1 MKPNSLTYGE
11 WELKLGECFFTLPR
25 LDISMSR
32 VSVTINKPVNDRN
45 TLMARSIVAMLL
57 LSTLLQISVYI
68 SNHSADS
75 SDVEI
80 ILEPEPS
87 GMAGT
92 SPTTDVGNT
101 DVGGYHIATSEWW
114 EGIGDYIPSTTDSDG
129 DGIENA
135 NDSHPWDM
143 NIGNY
148 NRDCTSG
155 CEKGAAI
162 NFEENPQYPENM
174 EDYDNIGALNF
185 GDLDLDGDQDLIFY
199 HDYYPYYSLNEKG
212 VFADPVQILNVPY
225 LYAKNLRL
233 FDIDNDGDLDIGVSS
248 SKSIEYLQMDGVNLQ
263 SHGYILDCSA
273 FTCYNSRAY
282 SFEYFDV
289 GDFNNDGLA
298 DILVSGTSYYSSDK
312 TDISLFKNDYT
323 VSGGISFSEYWNDTL
338 HAYDVAFNDYDSDGD
353 DDIAV
358 ATKRNYG
365 DDDIELFNVDMG
377 RSNPINSTSDYS
389 ITVTSGGEKLNS
401 IKSGDL
407 NQDGYNELI
416 MSATYGEVYVLWN
429 TYTETGTAGYDDA
442 TKIFS
447 SSDMFFCYTGIKLAD
462 MNNDGLLDILS
473 CTSSS
478 SSYDIGFIT
487 ADGLSAKGE
496 EMTYSLEWSKA
507 SGTYTWLKVG
517 DIDSNGLND
526 ILFFA
531 RGGSFSYLR
540 SGWGALGTSV
550 SKTFTQSSSNGAS
563 IAMDWDADGDD
574 DLLVAF
580 QSQISAFEN
589 DDGLSTDPVFN
600 ISLPYGMDFASGDIN
615 NDGYPDLLASYY
627 HHANTGVKLFW
638 GSDDG
643 FNGTA
648 DLTIDPE
655 SSYYGELNVIDINS
669 DGLLDVTF
677 DGRWGT
683 SSASK
688 KGYVYAYD
696 GDGGFEEYW
705 SSDEF
710 SGSDKLEGV
719 TITDYNNDGLK
730 DYIRCLTYQVLV
742 YNGTESG
749 SGSSYSTN
757 FSSQSYSLT
766 TISYLRGCAV
776 SDFNSDG
783 YQDLITDSGGL
794 LRAFHGPLTSTTTAS
809 RAASIGGTN
818 DVSLID
824 INDDGH
830 MELSIETFSSK
841 QSLIYSYDGNS
852 FKEIWEGGGY
862 YQSYP
867 SITADFNSDN
877 VLDLLVLISGSPKLY
892 NGLSDM
898 DGDRVGD
905 NQDDFQFDPT
915 QHSDEDSD
923 GFGNSP
929 NGYLG
934 DACVY
939 YWGDSTEDRR
949 GCPDQDGDGWSDL
962 NDDFWRD
969 GNQWN
974 DTDNDG
980 YGDNYPAASAASRKA
995 HWPGEQC
1002 PRSDI
1007 ACNFDQSPLDW
1018 DDDGYED
1025 QTLLASTTP
1034 YDSCPFEVG
1043 TSWDNNKY
1051 GCLDSDLDGWA
1062 NVDDVYPTQNSQH
1075 SDSDG
1080 DGFGDNGSGWLG
1092 DYCPSTSGQSVV
1104 DYYGCVDFDNDG
1116 WSVLT
1121 DIDDNNPFEQ
1131 EDSDN
1136 DTIGDNGDQCP
1147 YQWSNL
1153 TTGPDRGCPDTDAD
1167 KRADRSDAFP
1177 YDPTQWIDVDNDGY
1191 GDNQSGNNAD
1201 AFPGDGSQWSDSD
1214 GDGKGDNANGNNADA
1229 FPTERT
1235 QWQDS
1240 DGDGYG
1246 DNATGNN
1253 SDAFPMESSQW
1264 LDSDNDGRGDNIN
1277 GNDADI
1283 FPYDSS
1289 QWADEDGDGYGDNPS
1304 GNTSD
1309 KCSSD
1314 AGSSRYRINND
1325 GIVMEWFG
1333 CPDSDNDQVP
1343 DDFDDCSN
1351 TAGSSYIDQISCPDS
1366 DNDAVSDMNDPYPY
1380 SFSAGASNGDWD
1392 NDSITDKRPQFMLN
1406 GPDVFPDDST
1416 QWNDSDEDG
1425 FGDNLEGNNG
1435 DRCVNSPPSA
1445 IVNEQGCAAN
1455 ELDDDGDGITND
1467 IDDCLETP
1475 TGDNIEES
1483 GCSDSDE
1490 DGVADFEDAFPEESS
1505 QWSDQDGD
1513 GYGDESQGLDAD
1525 DCTSEYGTSWID
1537 SLGCEDSD
1545 GDGYS
1550 DDGDD
1555 CDNLPGWSYIGSVGC
1570 PDSDGDGV
1578 SDIEDAFPDDSMETV
1593 DSDGDGI
1600 GDGADFCVRVGSN
1613 ESIDCTLD
1621 QDNDGFNDSTDMF
1634 PSDETEWMDTDEDG
1648 TGDNAD
1654 IWPTQSEIWSDVD
1667 GDGFADQYGHPLT
1680 DDCPSI
1686 NGTSTKFM
1694 QGCSDMDFD
1703 GMPDLLDPD
1712 ADGDGITNDNE
1723 MDASTQDIEYDP
1735 FNSSSTPPDMDLD
1748 GIPDKLDKD
1757 ADGDGFPN
1765 ELEKERGSDQYDE
1778 NMTPFT
1784 LYGEQETGLFY
1795 IPGEG
1800 FKSQYDPNGIELS
1813 VSALIDILTGEF
1825 LIPILMIPITIFAL
1839 LRKGRRYK
1847 RMRRTLE
1854 GCNDIDIL
1862 TEYEEGIDN
1871 VIMKKKIKVEHGML
1885 LRNLFERKREELDT
1899 KKSVTGMKRNTSGNS
1914 SNEQGRRSMGRGVSG
1929 GMQEGG
1935 MGPERH
1941 QGQQGPQ
1948 RPSPGRQ
1955 RPGGGQGG
1963 RNW

>member
-1 MKPNSLTYGE
+1 
-11 WELKLGECFFTLPR
+11 
-25 LDISMSR
+25 MSR
-32 VSVTINKPVNDRN
+32 VSVTINKPVNDRK
-45 TLMARSIVAMLL
+45 TLMARSIVVMLL
-57 LSTLLQISVYI
+57 LSTLLQISVHI
-68 SNHSADS
+68 GNHSADS
-75 SDVEI
+75 DAEV
-80 ILEPEPS
+80 ILEPEPPS
-87 GMAGT
+87 MAGT
-92 SPTTDVGNT
+92 SPTIDVDNLEL
-101 DVGGYHIATSEWW
+101 GGRHLITNEWW
-114 EGIGDYIPSTTDSDG
+114 EGKLDSIPDSNDQDG
-129 DGIENA
+129 DGIV
-135 NDSHPWDM
+135 DSQDNHPWDR
-143 NIGNY
+143 
-148 NRDCTSG
+148 NRGDNTLPCARGCSEAPDINVEKITHEPDFTDDHQSTSLS
-155 CEKGAAI
+155 E
-162 NFEENPQYPENM
+162 
-174 EDYDNIGALNF
+174 L
-185 GDLDLDGDQDLIFY
+185 GDLD
-199 HDYYPYYSLNEKG
+199 K
-212 VFADPVQILNVPY
+212 
-225 LYAKNLRL
+225 
-233 FDIDNDGDLDIGVSS
+233 DGDLDIVMLSPYYLYFVPNELGVFGDPIKIDTNSYQAKDMKLADLDGDGDLDVILS
-248 SKSIEYLQMDGVNLQ
+248 TNSGKSISFVELNGISKISSGAIL
-263 SHGYILDCSA
+263 SHDSSNPNEI
-273 FTCYNSRAY
+273 
-282 SFEYFDV
+282 YFDI
-289 GDFNNDGLA
+289 GDANGDGLVDILSGSYYGAGDSARLFTNTYDAINGISFNEEWSKASSGTSGTKAIAFNDYDNDGDDDIFLSRKEGSNIEIEGYNVDYNRATIVNSTADYNFDPIGSYITAMVSGDLNHDGYNELVMSDAGGDIYVLWNRYSKTGIGEYGSEEYGNYSKIHDSDGSTTYSKNALGLADFGNDGLL
-298 DILVSGTSYYSSDK
+298 DIYSGSAGGSVDVAILTAVKLDSSGALMDYKVAWKTSVGTTARLSVGDIDANGLVDVLINPYQSPIYYHR
-312 TDISLFKNDYT
+312 LG
-323 VSGGISFSEYWNDTL
+323 GGILDTAVSRSF
-338 HAYDVAFNDYDSDGD
+338 DVHTGANYAVGVGLSVDYDSDGD
-353 DDIAV
+353 Q
-358 ATKRNYG
+358 
-365 DDDIELFNVDMG
+365 
-377 RSNPINSTSDYS
+377 
-389 ITVTSGGEKLNS
+389 
-401 IKSGDL
+401 DL
-407 NQDGYNELI
+407 LLAGQQNI
-416 MSATYGEVYVLWN
+416 SAYE
-429 TYTETGTAGYDDA
+429 
-442 TKIFS
+442 
-447 SSDMFFCYTGIKLAD
+447 
-462 MNNDGLLDILS
+462 NDG
-473 CTSSS
+473 
-478 SSYDIGFIT
+478 
-487 ADGLSAKGE
+487 
-496 EMTYSLEWSKA
+496 
-507 SGTYTWLKVG
+507 
-517 DIDSNGLND
+517 
-526 ILFFA
+526 
-531 RGGSFSYLR
+531 
-540 SGWGALGTSV
+540 
-550 SKTFTQSSSNGAS
+550 
-563 IAMDWDADGDD
+563 
-574 DLLVAF
+574 
-580 QSQISAFEN
+580 
-589 DDGLSTDPVFN
+589 GLSTDPVFYVDQYYAT
-600 ISLPYGMDFASGDIN
+600 SLSSADIN
-615 NDGYPDLLASYY
+615 NDGYPDLVTAGYTDELS
-627 HHANTGVKLFW
+627 LFW
-638 GSDDG
+638 GSENG
-643 FNGTA
+643 FNYSS

-655 SSYYGELNVIDINS
+655 NKRYGHTSIVDING
-669 DGLLDVTF
+669 DGKLDIIF
-677 DGRWGT
+677 DSYKSGT
-683 SSASK
+683 INHATER
-688 KGYVYAYD
+688 GYVYTYD
-696 GDGGFEEYW
+696 GDGGFDEYW
-705 SSDEF
+705 KSLARNSSTNTIRNIILTD
-710 SGSDKLEGV
+710 SNGDG
-719 TITDYNNDGLK
+719 ITDYV
-730 DYIRCLTYQVLV
+730 RCLGSKVHI
-742 YNGTESG
+742 YNGTSSG
-749 SGSSYSTN
+749 SGDGYSTN
-757 FSSQSYSLT
+757 FSAQPDVLS
-766 TISYLRGCAV
+766 ISSTNDCEIY
-776 SDFNSDG
+776 DFNQDG
-783 YQDLITDSGGL
+783 YSDLITSMGNNWKVYN
-794 LRAFHGPLTSTTTAS
+794 GPLSSTTTS
-809 RAASIGGTN
+809 
-818 DVSLID
+818 
-824 INDDGH
+824 NDDYYSQHG
-830 MELSIETFSSK
+830 ENGFSLADLNLDGRLDLMMTTYGSK
-841 QSLIYSYDGNS
+841 KAKIVSYDGQDFN
-852 FKEIWEGGGY
+852 EIWEGGNY
-862 YQSYP
+862 RLTKEM
-867 SITADFNSDN
+867 I
-877 VLDLLVLISGSPKLY
+877 
-892 NGLSDM
+892 LSDFDDDGVRDLILLNWQSAPELILGDSDI
-898 DGDRVGD
+898 DGDGIS
-905 NQDDFQFDPT
+905 DDDDDYPYNPT
-915 QHSDEDSD
+915 QHSDEDND
-923 GFGNSP
+923 GYGDEV

-934 DACVY
+934 DNCVY

-980 YGDNYPAASAASRKA
+980 YGDNYPAASVGSRKA

-1025 QTLLASTTP
+1025 GNLLDSITP

-1080 DGFGDNGSGWLG
+1080 DGFGDNASGWLG
-1092 DYCPSTSGQSVV
+1092 DYCPNTSGQSVI
-1104 DYYGCVDFDNDG
+1104 DYYGCVDSDNDG

-1121 DIDDNNPFEQ
+1121 DLDDNDPFEQ

-1136 DTIGDNGDQCP
+1136 DTIGDNGDRCP

-1153 TTGPDRGCPDTDAD
+1153 TIGPDRGCPDTDAD
-1167 KRADRSDAFP
+1167 NRADRSDAFP
-1177 YDPTQWIDVDNDGY
+1177 YDPTQWRDVDNDGY

-1201 AFPGDGSQWSDSD
+1201 AFPQDGTQWSDSD

-1229 FPTERT
+1229 FPSDRT
-1235 QWQDS
+1235 QWQDN

-1246 DNATGNN
+1246 DNVTGNN
-1253 SDAFPMESSQW
+1253 SDVFPQDGTQW
-1264 LDSDNDGRGDNIN
+1264 SDIDGDGKGDNIN
-1277 GNDADI
+1277 GNDADL

-1289 QWADEDGDGYGDNPS
+1289 QWSDKDGDGYGDNPS

-1314 AGSSRYRINND
+1314 AGSSSYRINND

-1392 NDSITDKRPQFMLN
+1392 NDSFTDKRPQFMLN
-1406 GPDVFPDDST
+1406 GPDVFPNDST

-1435 DRCVNSPPSA
+1435 DWCINSPPFA
-1445 IVNEQGCAAN
+1445 IVDERGCAAS

-1490 DGVADFEDAFPEESS
+1490 DGVADFEDAFPEDSS
-1505 QWSDQDGD
+1505 QWSDQDDD
-1513 GYGDESQGLDAD
+1513 GYGDEPQGLNAD
-1525 DCTSEYGTSWID
+1525 DCISDYGTSWID

-1555 CDNLPGWSYIGSVGC
+1555 CDNLPGWSYIGSLGC

-1578 SDIEDAFPDDSMETV
+1578 SDIEDAFPDDNGETI

-1600 GDGADFCVRVGSN
+1600 GDSADFCFRVDSN

-1621 QDNDGFNDSTDMF
+1621 QDNDGFNDSTDIF
-1634 PSDETEWMDTDEDG
+1634 PSDETEWMDTDGDG

-1795 IPGEG
+1795 VPGEG
-1800 FKSQYDPNGIELS
+1800 FKSQYDPNGIEFS

-1862 TEYEEGIDN
+1862 NEYEEGIDN

-1899 KKSVTGMKRNTSGNS
+1899 KKSVTGMKRNSSGNS
-1914 SNEQGRRSMGRGVSG
+1914 NNDQGRRSMGRGVPG
-1929 GMQEGG
+1929 GMQGGG
-1935 MGPERH
+1935 MGNERS
-1941 QGQQGPQ
+1941 QGPQ

-1955 RPGGGQGG
+1955 RPDGGQGG